1 MTVQAP
7 GRVRRIAR
15 KPLEHFTERSLIGLL
30 GVVLAG
36 VLFGVLLMLVRFHF
50 GPLYDVDRGVAASAN
65 RYVSDHEGLVKVLQ
79 AIASLG
85 GRPIMIWL
93 VLAAAV
99 ALFIRRQP
107 RLAVFLIIAGLGALI
122 LDPSIKALVG
132 RLRPVVD
139 VPVAHAP
146 GNSFPSGHALGS
158 FVVYGALL
166 LVFLPAIRPRLR
178 PYVIGL
184 VATLVL
190 LIGLTR
196 IGLGVHFASDV
207 IAGWLLGAAWL
218 GATLYAF
225 RLWRREVG
233 RPTPDL
239 TEGLEPEAAHE
250 IKPAPDEKAVLAHPW
265 VAVTEV
271 VVGWVLVLGVLY
283 VFGLWV
289 SYHVGGT
296 FIASVD
302 RAVPAWFA
310 ARRTP
315 RLDDLSWW
323 ASKAGD
329 THAIL
334 FVSLIVCPLFIAAW
348 RRWRP
353 VVFIVLTMMGELT
366 LFLVSQNL
374 INRPRPPVGQL
385 DQVPTGSYPSGH
397 IAATMCLYA
406 AIALLVMPRVSA
418 WWRWATVVLAVVMP
432 LIVGVSRVYR
442 GMHHPSDLVGAVILT
457 SLWLG
462 LLWYVVRPNGD
473 LRDPTD
479 TIPEPVPE
487 AELPSHGAA
496 DDLQHQDGRVRQ
508 G

>member
-1 MTVQAP
+1 MTVD

-15 KPLEHFTERSLIGLL
+15 KPLEHFTARSLVGLL
-30 GVVLAG
+30 SVVLAG
-36 VLFGVLLMLVRFHF
+36 VLFGVLLMLVRFHV
-50 GPLYDVDRGVAASAN
+50 GPLYSVDRGVADGVN
-65 RYVSDHEGLVKVLQ
+65 HYVSQHKGLVAVLQ
-79 AIASLG
+79 GIASLG

-93 VLAAAV
+93 VVAAV
-99 ALFIRRQP
+99 VAMFIRRQP

-122 LDPSIKALVG
+122 LDPSLKALVG

-158 FVVYGALL
+158 FIVYGALL
-166 LVFLPAIRPRLR
+166 LVFLPTIKPRLR

-184 VATLVL
+184 VATLVV
-190 LIGLTR
+190 LIGMTR
-196 IGLGVHFASDV
+196 IALGVHFVSDV

-218 GATLYAF
+218 GVTLYAF
-225 RLWRREVG
+225 RLWRREEG
-233 RPTPDL
+233 RPTREL

-250 IKPAPDEKAVLAHPW
+250 ISPAPDEKAALPHPW
-265 VAVTEV
+265 AAAAELL
-271 VVGWVLVLGVLY
+271 VGWVIVLGALY
-283 VFGLWV
+283 VFGILV

-296 FIASVD
+296 FIASID
-302 RAVPAWFA
+302 RAVPTWFA
-310 ARRTP
+310 AHRTP
-315 RLDDLSWW
+315 TLNDLSWW

-334 FVSLIVCPLFIAAW
+334 AVSLMVCPLFLAAW

-353 VVFIVLTMMGELT
+353 VVFIVLTLVGEVT
-366 LFLVSQNL
+366 LFLVSQTL
-374 INRPRPPVGQL
+374 VDRPRPPVGQL
-385 DQVPTGSYPSGH
+385 DQVPTGSFPSGH
-397 IAATMCLYA
+397 IAATICLYT

-418 WWRWATVVLAVVMP
+418 WWRWVTVVLAVVMP
-432 LIVGVSRVYR
+432 LIVTVSRFYR
-442 GMHHPSDLVGAVILT
+442 GMHHPTDVVGAIILT

-473 LRDPTD
+473 LHDPTD

-496 DDLQHQDGRVRQ
+496 DDLQHQDRRVRQ